1 MAKSTKPTN
10 VQVNLELSIPIKDY
24 EVFEAVDPDN
34 VQAYLNTCV
43 ANYLSAY
50 ADGGLML
57 SGDDIQAMSEAL
69 GEDVTS
75 SSDIVNAVINS
86 VSEEDSD
93 SVFKVVIDP
102 SLKPN
107 IEDSA
112 RVQGVTVDH
121 WLTNCWS
128 HIITNGWLYGV
139 SGDIRWVPFTNQ
151 QLKLISEAAGKKLES
166 SSDIVAAVTAHSGV
180 AV

>member
-24 EVFEAVDPDN
+24 EVFEEVAPDS
-34 VQAYLNTCV
+34 VTEYLNTCV

-57 SGDDIQAMSEAL
+57 SGKDIQDMSEAL
-69 GEDVTS
+69 GEDVAS
-75 SSDIVNAVINS
+75 STDIVNAVKNS
-86 VSEEDSD
+86 VPDEEDECSY
-93 SVFKVVIDP
+93 KVVIDP

-112 RVQGVTVDH
+112 RFQGVTVDH

-128 HIITNGWLYGV
+128 HIITNGWLYGI
-139 SGDIRWVPFTNQ
+139 SGDIRWVSFTNA
-151 QLKLISEAAGKKLES
+151 QLKEISDAVGKRLES
-166 SSDIVAAVTAHSGV
+166 SADIVNAITAQSGV
-180 AV
+180 KA